1 MVNPRQVVR
10 AIIFTSLLS
19 VLSAASVSLAYGQ
32 SPFTVTVSALTPLAG
47 VNPGGTATATIDLGA
62 SQGFSSPVSLS
73 CQVTSNQVTD
83 APQCTVSPESATPP
97 ATPALTITTSG
108 GTPAGT
114 YPITVTG
121 TFGTS
126 TETAPLYLN
135 VTELT
140 QDYSLSV
147 LPTTAVPSPVPAG
160 SSATTT
166 VTVMPIGSY
175 SGHQVTL
182 ACLSVA
188 PIVTAAPY
196 CSFNPPTVTVTGGV
210 ISSTLTITTFGLAAT
225 SMGKLSQPRMF
236 YAFWLAVPGLALV
249 GAGASGKHGR
259 KLLGMLLLVAI
270 AGGLLLIPA
279 CNSATVGTTTPN
291 GQVTPPNSYT
301 FTLSAADENGAAPS
315 NVTTCTPPSA
325 TCDTATVT
333 LAVTAATTAH

>member
-19 VLSAASVSLAYGQ
+19 MLSAASVSLAYGQ

-62 SQGFSSPVSLS
+62 SQGFNSPVSLS
-73 CQVTSNQVTD
+73 CEVTSNQVTD

-114 YPITVTG
+114 YLITVTG

-196 CSFNPPTVTVTGGV
+196 CSFNPPTVTVAGGV

-249 GAGASGKHGR
+249 GAGASGKHR
-259 KLLGMLLLVAI
+259 KLMGILLLVAI
-270 AGGLLLIPA
+270 AGGLLLLPA

-333 LAVTAATTAH
+333 LAVTSATSAH